1 MFRFEVKR
9 NMIIKDVIKEEFL
22 LVDDVNERE
31 VKLASKPSIPMWQV
45 QHLLEHREFV
55 VVQ

>member
-22 LVDDVNERE
+22 LIDDVNERE